1 MTPTSRASARRRRQD
16 RLLRRVLVIS
26 VVGNIVI
33 GSGLLSGCASVSES
47 MLPDP
52 QTITSDFDGSTEI
65 SLDPINASAG
75 PDDSAQAVGF
85 FWTSR
90 QPDEVQAL
98 VWVPG
103 IQSISAVSFNADGAI
118 FDLTRSTTVLTQHG
132 AAALDSSTRRFIMRL
147 PQLDQIATAHTVK
160 MKVSSGTSYTVS
172 TFGKGHPRSY
182 ISMKLPAFAAAVS
195 TRRQALAQ
203 RTP

>member
-1 MTPTSRASARRRRQD
+1 MTPTARASARRRRQD

-33 GSGLLSGCASVSES
+33 GSGLLSGCASVSEA

-52 QTITSDFDGSTEI
+52 QTITSAFDGSTEI

-90 QPDEVQAL
+90 QPEEVQAV

-103 IQSISAVSFNADGAI
+103 IQSITAIGFNADGEIIEAS
-118 FDLTRSTTVLTQHG
+118 RATTALTQHDTAVLG
-132 AAALDSSTRRFIMRL
+132 SSTKRFPLTVEQFER
-147 PQLDQIATAHTVK
+147 IARAQTVK
-160 MKVSSGTSYTVS
+160 MKVTSTTSYGVS
-172 TFGKGHPRSY
+172 TFGNGHPNSY
-182 ISMKLPAFAAAVS
+182 ISMKLPAFAAALAAQ
-195 TRRQALAQ
+195 RQALAHH
-203 RTP
+203 TP